1 MTGHLGSQ
9 VSVLV
14 MSYFASLKEEKLGG
28 GGEENGKGG
37 GGREQEGEKGGGK
50 FTEKENRS
58 FKVL

>member
-14 MSYFASLKEEKLGG
+14 MSYFTSLQEELGG
-28 GGEENGKGG
+28 GGEEKEKGG
-37 GGREQEGEKGGGK
+37 GGREEEGEKGGGK